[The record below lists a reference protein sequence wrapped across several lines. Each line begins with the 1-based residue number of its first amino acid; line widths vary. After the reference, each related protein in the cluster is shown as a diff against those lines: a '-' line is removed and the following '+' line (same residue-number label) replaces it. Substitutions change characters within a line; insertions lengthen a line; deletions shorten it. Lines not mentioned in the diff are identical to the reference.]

1 MGLFLTIYCIIILAT
16 GAYAFLT
23 SILNI
28 AYFRKMGKVKE
39 DDCCNENP
47 LVSIIIPAR
56 NEEENLPRL
65 LSSLIKQTYKN
76 IEILVI
82 NDQSSDGT
90 EEVIEKYEK
99 LDSRVHGYKTEPGL
113 VISKHGKMNAL
124 LQLIPYAK
132 GEFLLATD
140 ADTQHATTALSVTV
154 KMMQKHN
161 LDIMSGF
168 PTQLCSSYM
177 ASVIVS
183 AMMFANTMVPHF
195 FFYRFQFPQT
205 AFAIGQ
211 FILMRRDAYYE
222 VGGYGCIENAVVDD
236 MGLVKLFVK
245 KKKKYA
251 FVNISEEVACY
262 MYKKGAE
269 AFHGIERSIVG
280 VFPAKLYIIP
290 PLILLVCAL
299 MLIAW
304 APLILLAAV
313 ILGYYNPSTLTIL
326 IGWLLF
332 CTAWFIGCR
341 NINFRKLVSI
351 SCPLSIT
358 MICAMYIHGI
368 YRRLSGKNFIWKG
381 RTI

>member
-154 KMMQKHN
+154 KMMQSTISILCLAFLPNFARLTWH
-161 LDIMSGF
+161 
-168 PTQLCSSYM
+168 QLSY
-177 ASVIVS
+177 
-183 AMMFANTMVPHF
+183 
-195 FFYRFQFPQT
+195 QQ
-205 AFAIGQ
+205 
-211 FILMRRDAYYE
+211 
-222 VGGYGCIENAVVDD
+222 
-236 MGLVKLFVK
+236 
-245 KKKKYA
+245 
-251 FVNISEEVACY
+251 
-262 MYKKGAE
+262 
-269 AFHGIERSIVG
+269 
-280 VFPAKLYIIP
+280 
-290 PLILLVCAL
+290 
-299 MLIAW
+299 
-304 APLILLAAV
+304 
-313 ILGYYNPSTLTIL
+313 
-326 IGWLLF
+326 
-332 CTAWFIGCR
+332 
-341 NINFRKLVSI
+341 
-351 SCPLSIT
+351 
-358 MICAMYIHGI
+358 
-368 YRRLSGKNFIWKG
+368 
-381 RTI
+381 